1 MLRRHRMQKP
11 AHFLIGE
18 NEMPIV
24 AAAEVQGL
32 LERLLENSGVPAELA
47 LVQSTVLVEAELRGV
62 ASHGILRTPRILRRI
77 ANGVTNPV
85 TTGRQV
91 WRASGF
97 LEVDGERGLGPVVAK
112 NAIDAISERALTTGI
127 AVAAVSNSNHVGML
141 AWYAERVAEN
151 GQTLIGFS
159 TSEAL
164 VHPWGGG
171 TAMIGT
177 NPITIG
183 VPTENG
189 PFVMDTATSIVS
201 MGKIHDYANRGQ
213 AIPEGWGVDASGASS
228 TDPVAVKSGAI
239 SPFGGAKGYALG
251 LAFELLVASLTKS
264 ALGRDVHGTLDDTEP
279 CTKGDLF
286 IVIDGASGAM
296 GPYLDAIRNLPPS
309 PGFDEVRVPG
319 DRART
324 TRDQRLADGIPVG
337 AEIWSELLQI
347 AEDTLPKEI

>member
-1 MLRRHRMQKP
+1 
-11 AHFLIGE
+11 
-18 NEMPIV
+18 MPII
-24 AAAEVQGL
+24 AASEVQGL
-32 LERLLENSGVPAELA
+32 LEDLLGRFGVPVDLA
-47 LVQSTVLVEAELRGV
+47 HIQASVLVEAELRGV
-62 ASHGILRTPRILRRI
+62 ASHGVLRTPRILRRI

-85 TTGRQV
+85 ATGLHA

-97 LEVDGERGLGPVVAK
+97 LDVDGERGLGPVVAIS
-112 NAIDAISERALTTGI
+112 AIEAIAERARETGV
-127 AVAAVSNSNHVGML
+127 AVAAISNSNHVGML
-141 AWYAERVAEN
+141 AWYAEQVATR

-183 VPTENG
+183 VPTKNG

-213 AIPEGWGVDASGASS
+213 PIPEGWGVDENGNPS

-251 LAFELLVASLTKS
+251 LAFELLVSSLTS
-264 ALGRDVHGTLDDTEP
+264 AAVGRDVRGTLDDTEP
-279 CTKGDLF
+279 CNKGDLF
-286 IVIDGASGAM
+286 IVINGSGGEM
-296 GPYLDAIRNLPPS
+296 GGYLDAIRALPPS
-309 PGFDEVRVPG
+309 QGFDEVRVPG
-319 DRART
+319 DRARA
-324 TRDQRLADGIPVG
+324 TREQRLAEGIPV
-337 AEIWSELLQI
+337 ADEIWSELLQI
-347 AEDTLPKEI
+347 AQDTLPKENS

>member
-1 MLRRHRMQKP
+1 
-11 AHFLIGE
+11 
-18 NEMPIV
+18 MPIV
-24 AAAEVQGL
+24 AAKKVQDL
-32 LERLLENSGVPAELA
+32 LEDLLGRSGVPADLA
-47 LVQSTVLVEAELRGV
+47 HVQATVLLEAELRGV
-62 ASHGILRTPRILRRI
+62 ASHGILRLPRILKRI

-85 TTGRQV
+85 TTGQHS

-97 LEVDGERGLGPVVAK
+97 LEVDGERGLGPVVATR
-112 NAIDAISERALTTGI
+112 AIDAIAERATTTGV
-127 AVAAVSNSNHVGML
+127 AVAAISNSNHVGML
-141 AWYAERVAEN
+141 AWYAERIAER

-213 AIPEGWGVDASGASS
+213 AIPEGWGVDANGASS

-264 ALGRDVHGTLDDTEP
+264 ALGRDVRGTLDDTEA

-286 IVIDGASGAM
+286 IVIDGATGAM
-296 GPYLDAIRNLPPS
+296 GAYLDAIRALPPS
-309 PGFDEVRVPG
+309 ASFDEVRVPG
-319 DRART
+319 DRARS
-324 TRDQRLADGIPVG
+324 TRDERLEQGIPVG

-347 AEDTLPKEI
+347 AEDTLPKEN

>member
-1 MLRRHRMQKP
+1 
-11 AHFLIGE
+11 
-18 NEMPIV
+18 MPII
-24 AAAEVQGL
+24 AATEVQNL
-32 LERLLENSGVPAELA
+32 LEVLLGRSGVPADLA
-47 LVQSTVLVEAELRGV
+47 HLQATVLVEAELRGV
-62 ASHGILRTPRILRRI
+62 ASHGILRTPRILTRI
-77 ANGVTNPV
+77 GNGVTNPV
-85 TTGRQV
+85 TTGRHS
-91 WRASGF
+91 WRASAF
-97 LEVDGERGLGPVVAK
+97 LEVDGERGLGPVVATR
-112 NAIDAISERALTTGI
+112 AIDAVAERASTTGV
-127 AVAAVSNSNHVGML
+127 AVAAISNSNHVGML
-141 AWYAERVAEN
+141 AWYAERVAER

-183 VPTENG
+183 VPTDNG

-213 AIPEGWGVDASGASS
+213 PIPTGWGVDENGVPS

-251 LAFELLVASLTKS
+251 LAFELLVSSLTS
-264 ALGRDVHGTLDDTEP
+264 AAVGRNVKGTLDDTEP
-279 CTKGDLF
+279 CNKGDLF
-286 IVIDGASGAM
+286 IIINGSGSEMGA
-296 GPYLDAIRNLPPS
+296 YLDAIRALPPID
-309 PGFDEVRVPG
+309 GFDEVRVPG

-324 TRDQRLADGIPVG
+324 TREQRLAQGIPVG

-347 AEDTLPKEI
+347 AEDTLPKEN

>member
-1 MLRRHRMQKP
+1 
-11 AHFLIGE
+11 
-18 NEMPIV
+18 MPIV
-24 AAAEVQGL
+24 VASEVRNL
-32 LERLLENSGVPAELA
+32 LEELLKCSGVPAELA
-47 LVQSTVLVEAELRGV
+47 EIQTTVLLEAELRGV
-62 ASHGILRTPRILRRI
+62 ASHGILRTPRILKRI
-77 ANGVTNPV
+77 GNGVTNPV
-85 TTGRQV
+85 TTGRHS
-91 WRASGF
+91 WRASAF
-97 LEVDGERGLGPVVAK
+97 LEVDGERGLGPVVASH
-112 NAIDAISERALTTGI
+112 AIDAIAERASTTGV
-127 AVAAVSNSNHVGML
+127 AVAAISNSNHVGML
-141 AWYAERVAEN
+141 AWYAERVARR

-213 AIPEGWGVDASGASS
+213 PIPEGWGVDAHGAAS

-251 LAFELLVASLTKS
+251 LAFELLVSSLTNA
-264 ALGRDVHGTLDDTEP
+264 ALGRDVRGTLDDTEP
-279 CTKGDLF
+279 CNKGDLF
-286 IVIDGASGAM
+286 IVIDGATGAV
-296 GPYLDAIRNLPPS
+296 GAYLEAIRTLPPS
-309 PGFDEVRVPG
+309 PGFEEVRVPG
-319 DRART
+319 DRALA
-324 TRDQRLADGIPVG
+324 TREERLANGIPVG

-347 AEDTLPKEI
+347 AEDTLPKEN